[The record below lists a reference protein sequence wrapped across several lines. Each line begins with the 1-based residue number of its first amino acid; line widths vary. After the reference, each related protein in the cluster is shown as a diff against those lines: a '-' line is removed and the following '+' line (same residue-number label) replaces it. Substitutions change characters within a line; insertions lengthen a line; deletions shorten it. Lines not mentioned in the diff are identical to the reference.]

1 MNKAVEANLAMIRH
15 VAARLGHLR
24 ERVVFLGGAATAL
37 LITDSAAPDVR
48 ATIDIDVIVE
58 IASRGDY
65 YRLAESL
72 RAAGFSEDTREGAPI
87 CRWIVEGVAVDV
99 MPTDAEILGF
109 SNQWYQQALQHA
121 TVRLIAD
128 DMAIR
133 LVTAP
138 YFLATKIDAFH
149 NRGADDFIASHDM
162 EDIITLLDGRPEIVE
177 EVRTAPEDV
186 KKFLSWKFEEFLNNR
201 SFLDALP
208 GHLLPD
214 SASQQRVPIL
224 MDRIKAIASMRQCQG
239 INSSFLPHPTL
250 RS

>member
-1 MNKAVEANLAMIRH
+1 MNRAVEANLAMIRH

-37 LITDSAAPDVR
+37 LITDEATPDVR
-48 ATIDIDVIVE
+48 VTVDVDVIVE

-72 RAAGFSEDTREGAPI
+72 RAAGFSEDTREGAPV
-87 CRWIVEGVAVDV
+87 CRWLVEGIAVDV

-109 SNQWYQQALQHA
+109 SNQWYQQALENSVVQQ
-121 TVRLIAD
+121 VSD
-128 DMAIR
+128 NMAIR

-149 NRGADDFIASHDM
+149 NRGADDYIASHDM

-177 EVRTAPEDV
+177 EVRNAPEDV
-186 KKFLSWKFEEFLNNR
+186 KAFLSRKFGEFLNNR

-224 MDRIKAIASMRQCQG
+224 MERIRVIDSIC
-239 INSSFLPHPTL
+239 
-250 RS
+250 

>member
-1 MNKAVEANLAMIRH
+1 MNRAVEANLAMIRH

-24 ERVVFLGGAATAL
+24 KRVVFLGGAATAL
-37 LITDSAAPDVR
+37 LITDEAAPDVR
-48 ATIDIDVIVE
+48 VTVDVDVIVE
-58 IASRGDY
+58 IVSRGDY

-72 RAAGFSEDTREGAPI
+72 RAAGFSEDSREGAPV
-87 CRWIVEGVAVDV
+87 CRWLVEGIAVDV

-121 TVRLIAD
+121 EVRQISE

-138 YFLATKIDAFH
+138 YFLATKIDAFL
-149 NRGADDFIASHDM
+149 NRGADDYIASHDM
-162 EDIITLLDGRPEIVE
+162 EDIITLLDGRPELVE
-177 EVRTAPEDV
+177 EVRNAPEGV
-186 KKFLSWKFEEFLNNR
+186 KDFLSKKLGEFLNNR

-214 SASQQRVPIL
+214 SASQQRAPIL
-224 MDRIKAIASMRQCQG
+224 MERIGAIV
-239 INSSFLPHPTL
+239 NL
-250 RS
+250 RPQ

>member
-1 MNKAVEANLAMIRH
+1 MNRAVEINLAMIGH
-15 VAARLGHLR
+15 VAVRLGHLR

-37 LITDSAAPDVR
+37 LITDTAAPDVR
-48 ATIDIDVIVE
+48 VTIDVDVIVE

-72 RAAGFSEDTREGAPI
+72 RTAGFSEDSSEGAPV
-87 CRWIVEGVAVDV
+87 CRWLIDGIAVDV
-99 MPTDAEILGF
+99 MPTDEEILGF
-109 SNQWYQQALQHA
+109 SNQWYRDAMQHA
-121 TVRLIAD
+121 AVQLIAD

-162 EDIITLLDGRPEIVE
+162 EDIITLLDGRPEVIE
-177 EVRTAPEDV
+177 EIKTAPDDV
-186 KKFLSWKFEEFLNNR
+186 KHFLSRKFDDFLHNR
-201 SFLDALP
+201 AFLDALP

-214 SASQQRVPIL
+214 SASQQRVPML
-224 MDRIKAIASMRQCQG
+224 MERIKAVA
-239 INSSFLPHPTL
+239 NL
-250 RS
+250 

>member
-1 MNKAVEANLAMIRH
+1 MNRAVEANLAMIRH

-37 LITDSAAPDVR
+37 LVTDDAAPDVR
-48 ATIDIDVIVE
+48 VTVDVDVIVE

-65 YRLAESL
+65 YRLADSL
-72 RAAGFSEDTREGAPI
+72 RGAGFSEDSREGAPV
-87 CRWIVEGVAVDV
+87 CRWLVEGIAVDV

-121 TVRLIAD
+121 EVRQISD

-149 NRGADDFIASHDM
+149 NRGNEDFIASHDM
-162 EDIITLLDGRPEIVE
+162 EDIITLLDGRPEIVG
-177 EVRTAPEDV
+177 EVRNAPEDV
-186 KKFLSWKFEEFLNNR
+186 KAFLSKKFGEFLNNR

-224 MDRIKAIASMRQCQG
+224 MERIGAIA
-239 INSSFLPHPTL
+239 NL
-250 RS
+250 RPQ